1 MEKNT
6 QIPDRE
12 QVHGASHEETITLGG
27 GCFWCVE
34 AVFDQVKGVK
44 RVDSGYTGGR
54 IPNPTYEQVCSGMSG
69 HAEVIRVTF
78 DPAEINL
85 DDILR
90 IFFTVHDPT
99 TLNRQ
104 GADAGTQYRS
114 AIFYETE
121 AQKATAE
128 RIIREISAT
137 KIWDNL
143 IVTEVAP
150 ASEFYVAEGYH
161 QEYYANNSNQPYCR
175 IVIAPKVKKFR
186 EHFRDYMRV

>member
-12 QVHGASHEETITLGG
+12 RVHGASHEETITLGG

-78 DPAEINL
+78 DPAEISL

-175 IVIAPKVKKFR
+175 IVIVPKVKKFR

>member
-78 DPAEINL
+78 DPAEISL